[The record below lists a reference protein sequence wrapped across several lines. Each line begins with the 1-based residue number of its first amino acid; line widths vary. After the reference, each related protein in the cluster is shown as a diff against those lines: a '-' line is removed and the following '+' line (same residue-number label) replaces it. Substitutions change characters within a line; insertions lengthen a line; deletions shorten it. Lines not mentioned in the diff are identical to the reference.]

1 MRSTVMVLA
10 STPAC
15 SAGVVSE
22 RTMNRDQKAVV
33 VDEIAGQIQAAHT
46 VFAVDY
52 RGLSVTQA
60 AMLRERLRESD
71 TRLRVVKNSLSERAA
86 EKAGAELLKPML
98 QGPTALALVDGDAAL
113 AAKALSDAAR
123 TMGILDFKGGLM
135 NGAAVSADDV
145 RAIARLPA
153 REVLHAQL
161 VGAIASPVTGL
172 VRTLNALIAGLAI
185 QLKGIADQGLVS
197 GDGSAEPPAAAE
209 PPAEPAEA
217 PAEPAEASTEP
228 PEAAAA
234 PEPEAAPEPDP
245 AAQPDPAAEAAPEPE
260 PAAEPDLGTEAAPE
274 SEPAAESAP
283 AGEPEAP
290 VGPAPATKPE
300 PETATDEPDE
310 TEPDAGEASDEQG
323 GTK

>member
-1 MRSTVMVLA
+1 
-10 STPAC
+10 
-15 SAGVVSE
+15 
-22 RTMNRDQKAVV
+22 MNKDQKAVV

-60 AMLRERLRESD
+60 AQLRERLRESD

-86 EKAGAELLKPML
+86 DKAGAELLKPML
-98 QGPTALALVDGDAAL
+98 DGPTALALVGGDAAL
-113 AAKALSDAAR
+113 AAKALSEAAR

-197 GDGSAEPPAAAE
+197 GGGSAEPPTAA
-209 PPAEPAEA
+209 
-217 PAEPAEASTEP
+217 
-228 PEAAAA
+228 
-234 PEPEAAPEPDP
+234 EPEAAPAPEPEREPDP
-245 AAQPDPAAEAAPEPE
+245 EPAPVAEAAAEPEPDPEPDPAAEAA
-260 PAAEPDLGTEAAPE
+260 AEPD
-274 SEPAAESAP
+274 PAAESRP

-290 VGPAPATKPE
+290 VGPAPAAEPE
-300 PETATDEPDE
+300 PDTATNEPDE